1 MEAGME
7 SILHPKARGW
17 MRGWNP
23 PSIPKGTD
31 SRCHPNRKGRKHP
44 SLSILFGMVGGW
56 RALGT
61 EAAKCIRPRDGGAG
75 PSLWRH
81 LCGRDGREGWTAVC
95 CVAQGSCH
103 IPYLWRRPPRGGGN
117 SASNNKVP
125 LSSSTS
131 HGRYI
136 GTRKVCWV
144 PMISHPSTSAG
155 GTIPC
160 DLNKNHLVRVYLFL
174 SSPQS
179 GPRCMGMIPY
189 QGDFIFHGLQSES
202 GGTRKMKYYHR
213 TRCTRAASDGPA
225 PVDHGANAFRPR
237 AAMPFM
243 RAHLSALVH
252 DPRQQPP
259 CFIAPPISS
268 PPAL

>member
-1 MEAGME
+1 MPSHRSPRHENVRAASDFGDTSPDVGIGAFRPSPSQGLRAGAGILIPSRRAGMEGVGMEAGME

-81 LCGRDGREGWTAVC
+81 PCGRDGREGWTAVC

-103 IPYLWRRPPRGGGN
+103 IPYLWRRPPRGGG
-117 SASNNKVP
+117 
-125 LSSSTS
+125 
-131 HGRYI
+131 
-136 GTRKVCWV
+136 GTARPIIRFSFHHQLPTVG
-144 PMISHPSTSAG
+144 TSA
-155 GTIPC
+155 
-160 DLNKNHLVRVYLFL
+160 
-174 SSPQS
+174 
-179 GPRCMGMIPY
+179 
-189 QGDFIFHGLQSES
+189 
-202 GGTRKMKYYHR
+202 RKK
-213 TRCTRAASDGPA
+213 CVG
-225 PVDHGANAFRPR
+225 F
-237 AAMPFM
+237 
-243 RAHLSALVH
+243 
-252 DPRQQPP
+252 Q
-259 CFIAPPISS
+259 
-268 PPAL
+268 